1 MTTPYYSRLLL
12 VAALLT
18 ACDGGGEEKKSGL
31 VPAKSTDSAT
41 APKIPGPPAKVQQ
54 PGTPGQPGA
63 SVVASAANR
72 YVATALPKHSAELGP
87 KMSGT
92 LTAVMV
98 EEGERVKKGQQLF
111 RLDSRGTRL
120 GVAQAEAALQG
131 AVIARDNANRELERQ
146 RQLAEKGTISA
157 AVLERAESA
166 HTASLN
172 GVNQA
177 EVMLSMARRNTSDS
191 AVASPIDGVVARK
204 LKSVGETV
212 TMMPPTTV
220 VVIQDQSVIELRAR
234 IPETTLKHVKEG
246 ELITAHFSAV
256 DVTRAAKVVRIQ
268 PTVDP
273 TTRTIEIVADVD
285 NADNVLRP
293 GMYVEV
299 ELVPPP
305 APEPEPD
312 AKADTKSPVA
322 SVKRKRDAAKE
333 TP

>member
-98 EEGERVKKGQQLF
+98 EEGDQVKKGQILF
-111 RLDSRGTRL
+111 RLDARGIRL
-120 GVAQAEAALQG
+120 GVSQAETALQG
-131 AVIARDNANRELERQ
+131 VTINRDNAKRELDRQ
-146 RQLAEKGTISA
+146 KQLADKGTISA
-157 AVLERAESA
+157 AVLERAEA
-166 HTASLN
+166 AFNASVN
-172 GVNQA
+172 GVSQA
-177 EVMLSMARRNTSDS
+177 EVMLSMARHNTSDS
-191 AVASPIDGVVARK
+191 SVSSPIDGVVAHK
-204 LKSVGETV
+204 FKSVGETV

-220 VVIQDQSVIELRAR
+220 LLIQDHSVIELRTR
-234 IPETTLKHVKEG
+234 IPESTLKHVKEG
-246 ELITAHFSAV
+246 DIITAHFTAV
-256 DVTRAAKVVRIQ
+256 DATRADAGRSVDRLRSGRRVLADVEAGGVHHGRLQLRRGPARVRLPHERQ
-268 PTVDP
+268 DA
-273 TTRTIEIVADVD
+273 RAEQQDQAALIVA
-285 NADNVLRP
+285 P
-293 GMYVEV
+293 
-299 ELVPPP
+299 
-305 APEPEPD
+305 
-312 AKADTKSPVA
+312 
-322 SVKRKRDAAKE
+322 
-333 TP
+333 